1 MWRWC
6 SPQAIQAVIQRGLVQ
21 GGMRVAIFSARR
33 RLMLWSRGKR
43 DSYGIPTVPTYPFTI
58 KLPVGDRK
66 LLHTLNPKSYISL
79 YTRNPIALRRWS
91 MAGAV
96 V

>member
-1 MWRWC
+1 MSWTRAKVLHP
-6 SPQAIQAVIQRGLVQ
+6 SPANVGVSQDPSHAMV
-21 GGMRVAIFSARR
+21 
-33 RLMLWSRGKR
+33 KR
-43 DSYGIPTVPTYPFTI
+43 DSYGIPTVLTYPFTI